1 MRADDIPL
9 VFPVLGAQNLP
20 RGARLKVRL
29 GEVDEIT
36 LDLHGTVIERL
47 DDPADPSD
55 DGPVPDEDDAEDSD
69 NVAGPIAIAVD
80 VNEPEPT
87 PTPP

>member
-1 MRADDIPL
+1 MFGKKKPQVA
-9 VFPVLGAQNLP
+9 
-20 RGARLKVRL
+20 
-29 GEVDEIT
+29 
-36 LDLHGTVIERL
+36 
-47 DDPADPSD
+47 
-55 DGPVPDEDDAEDSD
+55 PDEDDAEDSD